1 VEEGSRKS
9 SDPGHDEEMNL
20 GTTDTPAARRAAA
33 PGWRDP
39 RLWVGVAIVAASVLV
54 GAVVLG
60 SSDDTVPVWAAGGSM
75 GAGHVLTSDDLT
87 VRRVHFADDSDA
99 GLYLP
104 ADQQLPAD
112 LRLLRAVGA
121 GELVPEA
128 AVGPAGGVTLREVP
142 VSVAPDQVPG
152 AVGVGDTVDVYL
164 RPGSRSG
171 CAASLVCNGLPVLA
185 AVTVLDAPPADE
197 AFGSDGS
204 RMLVLGMGDGDAR
217 RFFRL
222 LASTDNPSL
231 TVVGRG

>member
-1 VEEGSRKS
+1 
-9 SDPGHDEEMNL
+9 M
-20 GTTDTPAARRAAA
+20 TDTPAARRAAA

-54 GAVVLG
+54 GALVLG
-60 SSDDTVPVWAAGGSM
+60 SSDDTVPVWAAGDAM

-87 VRRVHFADDSDA
+87 VRRVHFADDAAAS
-99 GLYLP
+99 LYLP
-104 ADQQLPAD
+104 ADRELPPD

-121 GELVPEA
+121 GELVPSA
-128 AVGPAGGVTLREVP
+128 AVGPAGGESVREVP

-152 AVGVGDTVDVYL
+152 AVDVGDTVDVYL

-171 CAASLVCNGLPVLA
+171 CAGSLVCSGRPVVA
-185 AVTVLDAPPADE
+185 GVTVLDAPPTDE

-222 LASTDNPSL
+222 LASTDNASL